1 MIYLISKQASEGQST
16 KKQGEGEARARYYR
30 APWARIDTFWSTLRT
45 GSK

>member
-30 APWARIDTFWSTLRT
+30 APGPELIHFGLP
-45 GSK
+45 